1 MKANKKAI
9 LGSKPSGTPASL
21 FNTTSHSPNS
31 EKSHFERLSENVKY
45 RFWGMTAK
53 LIEVGRGKVTKTV
66 EVKNK
71 AGLLQEVRR
80 HLMSSEVELTE
91 TDDDGTCEVIVGGF
105 RTVGKVKILTP

>member
-1 MKANKKAI
+1 
-9 LGSKPSGTPASL
+9 
-21 FNTTSHSPNS
+21 
-31 EKSHFERLSENVKY
+31 
-45 RFWGMTAK
+45 MTAK

-71 AGLLQEVRR
+71 AELLQEVMR

-91 TDDDGTCEVIVGGF
+91 TDDDGMCEVHVGPLH